1 MKSVE
6 LRQKFFDYFVKNGHT
21 RVESSSLI
29 PADDPTLLFANA
41 GMNQFKDLF
50 LGKEKRSYKRATT
63 IQKCVRAGG
72 KHNDL
77 ENVGFTARHLTFFE
91 MMGNFS
97 FGDYFKDDA
106 IKFAWEFLTVEANL
120 PIEKLH
126 VSVFETDD
134 EAYDIWHKKMG
145 VPAERMHRLGAKE
158 NFWQMGETGPCGPCT
173 EIHIDRGPAY
183 GCADE
188 KTCGPACDCD
198 RFLEIWNLVFMQF
211 DRQADGTLNPLTQ
224 TGVDT
229 GMGLE
234 RICAV
239 AQNKDSVFEIDAF
252 APIMKRIEELTGHSY
267 ATAKPEIKA
276 AFNVLADHVRS
287 STMIIADGCLPSNE
301 GRGYVLRKIIRRA
314 ALFSQKL
321 TDKVIFPE
329 LSRTVVKTMGEM
341 YPELVRQEKTIF
353 HALET
358 EVHKFIVNL
367 ERGQN
372 ILERYFKD
380 QAATKVISGDQ
391 AFKLY
396 DTYGFPAE
404 LTALIARERGFTV
417 DMNGFAHAM
426 SRQQEQSGAKKA
438 TPTVVTLP
446 DTIKTTFVGYDNL
459 VTETTVIALI
469 KNGSVVDSVK
479 AGEEVLVVPKE
490 SPFYVFGGGQS
501 EDTGV
506 VQCANHTTSVLG
518 VENLHGA
525 TLIRVQAPCDL
536 KIGSTI
542 RLEVDAEV
550 RANTTRNHTATHL
563 LQAALREVIGT
574 SVKQSGSSVSA
585 DALRFDFTHHEGL
598 TPANIRAIETLVNNA
613 IQKNI
618 PLVIEHMTYQQ
629 ALDKGVIAFFGEK
642 YNPERVRM
650 VAVPGVSAEL
660 CGGCHVTA
668 TGDIGVFKIVE
679 VSALSAGNRRI
690 TAVTGQRAVELFQDS
705 FETIKNLSQE
715 LKVKR
720 DDIENALA
728 KQREQFKDAQTEI
741 KHLKRALWSAMI
753 PTWQQQVIMVGTL
766 PVLGLTIQD
775 TTHEE
780 LKELM
785 PLIKKTI
792 PGLHVLV
799 GTASAGT
806 APAGTDNTAIFVA
819 SVTPEHKNAVD
830 LKNLASWLKE
840 TCGANGG
847 GSPELIQGS
856 GLKFD
861 DKFFSTLN
869 TWIKTNKK

>member
-1 MKSVE
+1 MTGKLMKSVE

-21 RVESSSLI
+21 RAESSSLI

-50 LGKEKRSYKRATT
+50 LGKEKRSYKRAVT

-97 FGDYFKDDA
+97 FGDYFKEDA
-106 IKFAWEFLTVEANL
+106 IKFAWEFLTVEASL

-134 EAYDIWHKKMG
+134 EAYDIWHKEMG

-158 NFWQMGETGPCGPCT
+158 NFWQMGDTGPCGPCT

-183 GCADE
+183 GCKDE

-198 RFLEIWNLVFMQF
+198 RFLEIWNLVFMQYN
-211 DRQADGTLNPLTQ
+211 RQQDGTLQPLTQ

-267 ATAKPEIKA
+267 ATATPAIKA

-329 LSRTVVKTMGEM
+329 LSRTVIKTMGEI
-341 YPELVRQEKTIF
+341 YPELIRQDKMIS

-404 LTALIARERGFTV
+404 LTALIARERDFTI

-426 SRQQEQSGAKKA
+426 SRQQEQSGAKKSV
-438 TPTVVTLP
+438 PTVVTLP
-446 DTIKTTFVGYDNL
+446 ENSKTTFMGYDEL
-459 VTETTVIALI
+459 VKETTIIALVHD
-469 KNGSVVDSVK
+469 GSVVDHVK
-479 AGEEVLVVPKE
+479 AGEEVLIVPKE
-490 SPFYVFGGGQS
+490 SPLYVFGGGQS
-501 EDTGV
+501 EDTGMV
-506 VQCANHTTSVLG
+506 HCANHTTSVLG
-518 VENLHGA
+518 VENLNGA
-525 TLIRVQAPCDL
+525 TLIRIQAPCDL
-536 KIGSTI
+536 KIGTPV

-550 RANTTRNHTATHL
+550 RANTMRNHTATHL
-563 LQAALREVIGT
+563 LQAALRSVIGS
-574 SVKQSGSSVSA
+574 SVKQSGSSVNQ

-598 TPANIRAIETLVNNA
+598 TSANIRAIETLVNNA

-618 PLVIEHMTYQQ
+618 PLTIEHMTYQQ
-629 ALDKGVIAFFGEK
+629 ALDRGVIAFFGEK
-642 YNPERVRM
+642 YNPENVRM
-650 VAVPGVSAEL
+650 VQVPTVSAEL

-705 FETIKNLSQE
+705 FETIKTIGQE

-720 DDIENALA
+720 DEIESALA
-728 KQREQFKDAQTEI
+728 KQREQFKEAQTEI
-741 KHLKRALWSAMI
+741 KHLKNAYWSAML
-753 PTWQQQVIMVGTL
+753 PTWKQQITMVDSV
-766 PVLGLTIQD
+766 PVLGLTLHKAS
-775 TTHEE
+775 HEE
-780 LKELM
+780 LKDIVALA
-785 PLIKKTI
+785 KKSI
-792 PGLHVLV
+792 SGLHMLV
-799 GTASAGT
+799 GT
-806 APAGTDNTAIFVA
+806 TDDLAIFVA
-819 SVTPEHKNAVD
+819 SVTPEYKNTVD

-840 TCGANGG
+840 TYGANGG

-861 DKFFSTLN
+861 DKFFGALN
-869 TWIKTNKK
+869 TWLKTNVKK